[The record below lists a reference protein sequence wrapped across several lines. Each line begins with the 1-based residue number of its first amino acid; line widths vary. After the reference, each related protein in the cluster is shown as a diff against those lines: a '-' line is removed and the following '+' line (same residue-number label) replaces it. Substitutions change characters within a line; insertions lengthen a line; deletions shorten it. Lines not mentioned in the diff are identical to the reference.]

1 MSSLQ
6 VVDSNWRPW
15 SVETVDGTPDWEIH
29 PLRKARATVC
39 AVMSVIGIASGQRV
53 KRSVQVSR

>member
-6 VVDSNWRPW
+6 SVDSNWRPR
-15 SVETVDGTPDWEIH
+15 SVETIDGIPNREIH

-53 KRSVQVSR
+53 KRSIQVSR